1 MRLRR
6 IDIKHNCV
14 DAGFALPTNMV
25 DLVEVSWPGKVEGKI
40 ITMTKVVRGDLHVIT
55 GKKGKVVNE
64 KPQLKRKISSLLS
77 YRWFPDNR
85 KLMARDGRGVNKA
98 GTKLPSNSVS
108 SLGQNSSSGASR
120 KSLDIHV
127 L

>member
-1 MRLRR
+1 M
-6 IDIKHNCV
+6 
-14 DAGFALPTNMV
+14 
-25 DLVEVSWPGKVEGKI
+25 EVSWPGKVEGKI
-40 ITMTKVVRGDLHVIT
+40 ITMTKVVREDLHIIT

-85 KLMARDGRGVNKA
+85 KLMAKDRRGVNKA
-98 GTKLPSNSVS
+98 GTKLPLNSVS

-120 KSLDIHV
+120 KSLDLHV

>member
-14 DAGFALPTNMV
+14 DAGFALPTDLV

-40 ITMTKVVRGDLHVIT
+40 ITMTKVVREDLHVIT
-55 GKKGKVVNE
+55 GKKRKVVNE
-64 KPQLKRKISSLLS
+64 KLQLKHKISSLLS

-85 KLMARDGRGVNKA
+85 KLMVRDERGVNK
-98 GTKLPSNSVS
+98 
-108 SLGQNSSSGASR
+108 SGYEASFEQR
-120 KSLDIHV
+120 V
-127 L
+127 VARTEF

>member
-6 IDIKHNCV
+6 VDIKHNCV
-14 DAGFALPTNMV
+14 DAGFALPTGLV
-25 DLVEVSWPGKVEGKI
+25 DLVEVSWPGKAEGKI
-40 ITMTKVVRGDLHVIT
+40 ITMTKVVREDLHVIT
-55 GKKGKVVNE
+55 GKKRKVVNE

-77 YRWFPDNR
+77 YRWLPDNR
-85 KLMARDGRGVNKA
+85 KLMARDERGVNKA

-108 SLGQNSSSGASR
+108 SLGRNSSSGASR
-120 KSLDIHV
+120 KSLDIHI

>member
-1 MRLRR
+1 MRLRQ

-40 ITMTKVVRGDLHVIT
+40 ITMTKVVREDLHVIT

-64 KPQLKRKISSLLS
+64 KPRLKRKISSLLS
-77 YRWFPDNR
+77 HRWFPDSR
-85 KLMARDGRGVNKA
+85 KPMTRGERGVNKA
-98 GTKLPSNSVS
+98 GTKLPSSKS
-108 SLGQNSSSGASR
+108 MPSLGQNSSSGASR
-120 KSLDIHV
+120 KS
-127 L
+127 